1 MHSTVDTADGGRPRG
16 IEEPL
21 NLALVHPASRALLP
35 VAVRLRVPPNAIS
48 ITGIGFGLV
57 AAWAY
62 FHYERPAM
70 ALAGF
75 AAMLAWHV
83 LDGLDGMTARAT
95 GRTSDFGR
103 FLDGFCDYSVFILV
117 YVSLAVAAGHEA
129 GLGVSLAAAALAGA
143 AHVVQAAWYEL
154 QREVFIRRCA
164 GKPGFAARDAVGGFL
179 EVGYNALQARLM
191 PGAQA
196 LDAALGADPA
206 LRVRYAETLRPVLS
220 AAAILG
226 ATGRTLA
233 IFIACLAGN
242 PLWYWLWEIV
252 GLSLAALLIE
262 RARRVREAALLEQ
275 TA

>member
-21 NLALVHPASRALLP
+21 NLALIHPVSRALLP

-75 AAMLAWHV
+75 SAMLAWHV

-154 QREVFIRRCA
+154 QREVFIRRSA
-164 GKPGFAARDAVGGFL
+164 GKPGFVARDAVGGFL

-196 LDAALGADPA
+196 LDAALGEAPA
-206 LRVRYAETLRPVLS
+206 LRARYVETLRPVLS

-226 ATGRTLA
+226 ASGRTLA
-233 IFIACLAGN
+233 IFIACLAGS
-242 PLWYWLWEIV
+242 PFWYWLWEIA
-252 GLSLAALLIE
+252 GLSLAAILIE
-262 RARRVREAALLEQ
+262 RARRVREAAFLEG
-275 TA
+275 

>member
-21 NLALVHPASRALLP
+21 NLALIHPVSRALLP

-75 AAMLAWHV
+75 SAMLAWHV

-129 GLGVSLAAAALAGA
+129 GLGLSLAAAALAGA

-154 QREVFIRRCA
+154 QREVFIRRSA
-164 GKPGFAARDAVGGFL
+164 GKPGFVARDAVGGFL

-191 PGAQA
+191 PGARA
-196 LDAALGADPA
+196 LDAALGTDPA
-206 LRVRYAETLRPVLS
+206 LRTRYVETLRPVLS

-252 GLSLAALLIE
+252 GLSLAAILIE
-262 RARRVREAALLEQ
+262 RARRVREAALLEG
-275 TA
+275 